1 MAKEVNITNTL
12 VSIATDKKL
21 ANTDNLY
28 DKIQEM
34 MQEDL
39 NKVVG
44 KLFDFKYEKIDPD
57 NLKNAIANGS
67 IGLSKL
73 DDSVKSALVTTALT
87 NKISYLESYCQ
98 ALNDKLIL
106 MESKS
111 NLSTTN
117 RDGFFLVDAN
127 DNIGACVIPDHNNG
141 GSIAWG
147 WDNSHANP
155 PTLTE
160 TSGGVKLLI
169 RNADFS
175 DSGLSLKSGLAVYGI
190 RVGMVT
196 NDGVTLK
203 LSASLTPNTE
213 ELDNIADSANRIRF
227 NISGGSEYLDS
238 NPTIE
243 IVTGT
248 NDADNT
254 TYTAYAT
261 YTINSTANNS
271 SVKITASCRRYS
283 ETWQGTVTYKGAS
296 PQITGV
302 EIAFDDANITMPITG
317 KTFGMHV
324 SGISPTGAKV
334 KSYLWSVEDGGEYLS
349 VDSQSSTTD
358 KCTFNIS
365 SNATYSSGNDCV
377 VRCEVTDVN
386 DVTVSVENSDILV
399 KYDNTIVPTSGRLTF
414 DNSVRDNEEDK
425 VMELVGPQTQTTFV
439 SYPSGSDAGTVVSE
453 VIEGEAEIDN
463 NGLLTLSED
472 APQNSVITIRTTA
485 SNMPTT
491 KKIDPDTQTE
501 VEVENYFLT
510 SLVNKCPKPLTSLE
524 IYPGNSKLYKAK
536 TIQLSV
542 NPTPANVEYTKDITW
557 SSDNIRVA
565 TVDSNGLMTIGDLVK
580 SQSVTITATKNG
592 ITASRTYTV
601 TYDNTEQ
608 DVNLIERCVAAVGGE
623 WAEFHAWGRR
633 SYTRLDYENVDN
645 LVTWSV
651 TPIITAQETEDA
663 ISNSSVASAM
673 PRSAQQA
680 MMIPINNMSGD
691 SLSVQTADLVN
702 TYDVATTV
710 MYPLEMIKTLT
721 QNEGLQPS
729 TFTEKVNVN
738 SGGNIMRAPA
748 LKSGNTKLVSTTYST
763 PTFDGNKLY
772 FANDGVADG
781 TVQGIAVTCNLYDST
796 SNVGNINHLVHSKT
810 NVYSF
815 KYQTGKLPVTDIEL
829 VGINEGES
837 GYNEFITVP
846 SNDTIQVN
854 IPSTESGK
862 NIKLRYFVRPVVAT
876 GHTVDDYLFDPE
888 KVYFSHI
895 DGIKENSLC
904 TLSYYHSSEKGKSG
918 AYMYL
923 KGGADG
929 SKYWKVAYALEGE
942 NPWDTMNH
950 DRMDTEE
957 LEEYGKHLYYCPP
970 NYITN
975 QVTAELSHPAV
986 QPNATAIKILC
997 KDTYVGETSGAA
1009 IDGGQLSTVNA
1020 ANNQPVVDTSSGTK
1034 LTAVYTVISGGEYCS
1049 INPYGYDMRIYST
1062 GGEEKDVTV
1071 RATIG
1076 NLTATTTFK
1085 VYCP

>member
-39 NKVVG
+39 NKVAG

-57 NLKNAIANGS
+57 NLKNAIANNS

-87 NKISYLESYCQ
+87 DKINRLESFCNG
-98 ALNDKLIL
+98 LNDELIL
-106 MESKS
+106 MKSES

-127 DNIGACVIPDHNNG
+127 DNVGACVIPDHNNG

-175 DSGLSLKSGLAVYGI
+175 NSGLSLTSGLAVYGI
-190 RVGMVT
+190 RVGMKT
-196 NDGVTLK
+196 NNGVTLE
-203 LSASLTPNTE
+203 LSASLTPNTTE
-213 ELDNIADSANRIRF
+213 IDASSIRWNILEGSQYLSA
-227 NISGGSEYLDS
+227 S
-238 NPTIE
+238 PTVS

-248 NDADNT
+248 NDVGDT

-261 YTINSTANNS
+261 YTVGNTANNS
-271 SVKITASCRRYS
+271 SVAITASYGGYN
-283 ETWQGTVTYKGAS
+283 ETWRGTVTYKGS
-296 PQITGV
+296 TPQITGV
-302 EIAFDDANITMPITG
+302 EIAFDDAGNTTQPIVG
-317 KTFGMHV
+317 KSFGMHV
-324 SGISPTGAKV
+324 SKITPSGVSI
-334 KSYLWSVEDGGEYLS
+334 KSYLWSVSKGGAYLS
-349 VDSQSSTTD
+349 TTNPYTD
-358 KCTFNIS
+358 NCTFNIS
-365 SNATYSSGNDCV
+365 DTSGTQECII
-377 VRCEVTDVN
+377 RCTVTDA
-386 DVTVSVENSDILV
+386 ENNTAQAEQQV
-399 KYDNTIVPTSGRLTF
+399 YVQYDNTVVPTSGRLTF
-414 DNSVRDNEEDK
+414 DSSVRDNEEDK

-510 SLVNKCPKPLTSLE
+510 SVVNKCPKPLTSLE
-524 IYPGNSKLYKAK
+524 IYPGSSKLYKAK

-542 NPTPANVEYTKDITW
+542 IPAPANVEYTKDITW
-557 SSDNIRVA
+557 SSSNIRVA

-592 ITASRTYTV
+592 ITASRTYVV
-601 TYDNTEQ
+601 TYDDTEQ
-608 DVNLIERCVAAVGGE
+608 DINIIERCVAAIGGE

-633 SYTRLDYENVDN
+633 GYTRLDYENVDN

-738 SGGNIMRAPA
+738 GGGTIMKAPA
-748 LKSGNTKLVSTTYST
+748 LRSSNTKLVSTTYST
-763 PTFDGNKLY
+763 PTFVDNKLY
-772 FANDGVADG
+772 FTNDGVADG
-781 TVQGIAVTCNLYDST
+781 TVQGIAVTCNLYDSA
-796 SNVGNINHLVHSKT
+796 SNVGDISHLVHSKT

-829 VGINEGES
+829 VGVNEGES

-846 SNDTIQVN
+846 SNNTIRVN
-854 IPSTESGK
+854 IPSIESGK
-862 NIKLRYFVRPVVAT
+862 NIKLRYFVQPIVAT

-895 DGIKENSLC
+895 DGVKENSLC

-929 SKYWKVAYALEGE
+929 SEYWKVAYSLEGE

-957 LEEYGKHLYYCPP
+957 MEEYGRHLYYCPP

-997 KDTYVGETSGAA
+997 KDTYVGEVSGAP

-1020 ANNQPVVDTSSGTK
+1020 ANNQPVVDVNSGTK
-1034 LTAVYTVISGGEYCS
+1034 LTAIYTVISGGEYCS

-1071 RATIG
+1071 KATIG
-1076 NLTATTTFK
+1076 NLTATATFK

>member
-1 MAKEVNITNTL
+1 MNTL
-12 VSIATDKKL
+12 ISGTSDKKL

-39 NKVVG
+39 NKVAG

-87 NKISYLESYCQ
+87 EKINRLESFCNG
-98 ALNDKLIL
+98 LNDELIL
-106 MESKS
+106 MKSES

-127 DNIGACVIPDHNNG
+127 DNVGACVIPDPNNG

-175 DSGLSLKSGLAVYGI
+175 NSDLSLTSGLAVYGI
-190 RVGMVT
+190 RVGMKT
-196 NDGVTLK
+196 NNGVTLE
-203 LSASLTPNTE
+203 LSASLTPNTTE
-213 ELDNIADSANRIRF
+213 IDANSIRWNILEGSQYLSA
-227 NISGGSEYLDS
+227 S
-238 NPTIE
+238 PTVN

-248 NDADNT
+248 NDVGDT
-254 TYTAYAT
+254 TYTVYAT
-261 YTINSTANNS
+261 YTVDNTANNS
-271 SVKITASCRRYS
+271 SVAITASYGGYN
-283 ETWQGTVTYKGAS
+283 ETWRGTVTYNGAT

-324 SGISPTGAKV
+324 SGISPTGAQV
-334 KSYLWSVEDGGEYLS
+334 KSYLWSVVEGEEYLS

-358 KCTFNIS
+358 RCTFTINS
-365 SNATYSSGNDCV
+365 SATNPTGNDCTV
-377 VRCEVTDVN
+377 MCEVTDVN
-386 DVTVSVENSDILV
+386 DVTVSAENGDILV
-399 KYDNTIVPTSGRLTF
+399 KYNSAIMATSGHLTF
-414 DNSVRDNEEDK
+414 DSSVRDNEEDK
-425 VMELVGPQTQTTFV
+425 VMELVGPSTQTTFV

-472 APQNSVITIRTTA
+472 APQNSVITIKTTA

-491 KKIDPDTQTE
+491 KKIDPDTQAE

-510 SLVNKCPKPLTSLE
+510 SVVNKCPKPLTSLE
-524 IYPGNSKLYKAK
+524 IYPGNSIIKAK

-542 NPTPANVEYTKDITW
+542 IPTPANVEYTKDITW
-557 SSDNIRVA
+557 SSNNTNVM
-565 TVDSNGLMTIGDLVK
+565 VNSSGLMTIGPTVTRP
-580 SQSVTITATKNG
+580 QSVTITATKNG
-592 ITASRTYTV
+592 ITASRIYKV

-608 DVNLIERCVAAVGGE
+608 DVNIIERCVAAVGGE

-633 SYTRLDYENVDN
+633 GYTRLGYENVDN

-680 MMIPINNMSGD
+680 MMIPVNNMSGD

-738 SGGNIMRAPA
+738 SGGTIMRAPA
-748 LKSGNTKLVSTTYST
+748 LRSGNTKLVSTTYST
-763 PTFDGNKLY
+763 PTFIGNKLY
-772 FANDGVADG
+772 FANDGVTEG
-781 TVQGIAVTCNLYDST
+781 TVQGIAVTCNLYDSA
-796 SNVGNINHLVHSKT
+796 SNVGDISHLVHSKT

-829 VGINEGES
+829 VGVNEGES

-846 SNDTIQVN
+846 SNNTIQVN
-854 IPSTESGK
+854 IPSVESGK
-862 NIKLRYFVRPVVAT
+862 NIKLRYFVQPVVAT

-895 DGIKENSLC
+895 DGVKENSLC

-929 SKYWKVAYALEGE
+929 SEYWKVAYALEGE

-997 KDTYVGETSGAA
+997 KDTYVGEVSGAP

-1020 ANNQPVVDTSSGTK
+1020 ANNQPVVDVNSGTK
-1034 LTAVYTVISGGEYCS
+1034 LTAIYTVISGGEYCS

-1071 RATIG
+1071 KATIG
-1076 NLTATTTFK
+1076 NLTATATFK